1 MHWHAK
7 KYWSFLPLLDDSAHD
22 TETRRET
29 VKTEKKQ
36 NINKLT
42 DWPTVYVRQPA
53 GCVWNINKNKQTNK
67 FQTVTHSKNKQTK
80 PRNKHTAFRF
90 LWLLNEKYKMKTT
103 TTKTFSNQTLFKKKK
118 KRWDQHKNNSDLP
131 SIYHVR
137 PEWDKRRM
145 HSVLEMHSARS
156 SLFKFC

>member
-1 MHWHAK
+1 MKNIKW
-7 KYWSFLPLLDDSAHD
+7 
-22 TETRRET
+22 
-29 VKTEKKQ
+29 KQ
-36 NINKLT
+36 QQQK
-42 DWPTVYVRQPA
+42 
-53 GCVWNINKNKQTNK
+53 
-67 FQTVTHSKNKQTK
+67 HSQTK
-80 PRNKHTAFRF
+80 
-90 LWLLNEKYKMKTT
+90 LYL
-103 TTKTFSNQTLFKKKK
+103 KKKK